1 MPSPKVLFLG
11 ANGRDTTRLRLN
23 AEVRDIRQEL
33 EAADAAHA
41 FQVMVELAV
50 RPTDLQRLLLLHE
63 PDVIHFSGHGLDPES
78 GNTVQNTASG
88 SATSRE
94 FQTDEQ
100 TSSSTSKEIDGG
112 LLLEDDAGAAI
123 AVRPEVLT
131 TLLALVDH
139 DVPLQCVVLNACFT
153 AAQARAIAEYVDCV
167 VGTARAIDD
176 DAAIAFATA
185 FYRAIARGKSV
196 GKAFD
201 LGRNEIG
208 LRGLPGQ
215 DVPQLFHRADIN
227 PNNVFL
233 EGVPRMKPGY
243 SERPPAPEPRKL
255 EPHWVHILEPAE
267 FFQGRERLREELG
280 TWLAK
285 DGDATRIV
293 AICAI
298 GGTGKT
304 ALVER
309 VVRDWLEPVGKTFRK
324 PPGGVFIWSFYENNH
339 VDEFLAEACAYF
351 VGEPGESSGRSA
363 RLLAA
368 LKDGRSHLLVFD
380 GLETVQ
386 AEEGGHRAKGEII
399 DPAFRL
405 LVRQIAAK
413 QVGQTR
419 LLATSR
425 FLLCDVT
432 SWEGEGVRTIHLED
446 LEPSAARD
454 MLRMWGVR
462 GHDKVLDALAE
473 SVGWHALSV
482 RVMGAYLKH
491 YAEGDAEEGL
501 ELDLDVMAKE
511 AGDADQKAF
520 KLDKMLCHLSEKM
533 TAAERELMTHISFFH
548 RGIGVEMLETL
559 VNAGVSGAAALAGT
573 NQRQLLL
580 LVRRLIARGLAFSH
594 GDGDQRVF
602 TAHPF
607 VRDHFKKLNGA
618 GATNVHELLR
628 RRLAP
633 SLEHQPGKT
642 TGDKDTL
649 DRFEALIE
657 HTRLSGET
665 EEAFE
670 LYWHGMGGY
679 KHLGPLLG
687 EYRRARRI
695 VEGFSPDGT
704 PAHCALDLP
713 VPRRTL
719 LLNDWATLA
728 RNVGDLDIA
737 NACMEVAI
745 DLVRRE
751 MDQTS
756 LSVALH
762 NVARLDFLRGRLT
775 TMVRH
780 ADEALAMGKV
790 AKDSIETSDSQGLVA
805 FGAFLTGRIAVARHN
820 FAEATRV
827 AGEPLR
833 AAIGLWEAKFYHCL
847 GHRDKALEMSL
858 QNLAYCEQKRYK
870 GITALLYAFIGHLIL
885 PDSLAEARR
894 YLALAGRLSAATDHV
909 EGVIHEKDLAAAI
922 HLHEDHPDL
931 AHAEASEGFQLA
943 EEHKYG
949 VDAIDL
955 LLTLARAAVAR
966 QAPTE
971 AFRHAKLALERST
984 QPECGYVWGKA
995 DALHLMGLAHRDSGE
1010 RDHAR
1015 ARFQQAAEFRA
1026 GIEHPGANESRE
1038 KAADCDAFEQPVD
1051 SFDV

>member
-33 EAADAAHA
+33 EAADASHA
-41 FQVMVELAV
+41 FQVMAELAV

-63 PDVIHFSGHGLDPES
+63 PNVIHFSGHGLQPE
-78 GNTVQNTASG
+78 GGETGRITAAETG
-88 SATSRE
+88 TSRE
-94 FQTDEQ
+94 FQADEN
-100 TSSSTSKEIDGG
+100 TSPHPNAEFDGG
-112 LLLEDDAGAAI
+112 LLLEDDSGAAI
-123 AVRPEVLT
+123 AIRPDVFT

-139 DVPLQCVVLNACFT
+139 DVPLQCVVLNACFS
-153 AAQARAIAEYVDCV
+153 AAQAKAIAEYVDCV
-167 VGTARAIDD
+167 VGTTRAIDD
-176 DAAIAFATA
+176 NTAIAFATA

-196 GKAFD
+196 GKAFE

-208 LRGLPGQ
+208 LRGLSGQ
-215 DVPQLFHRADIN
+215 DVPQLFHRPDIN
-227 PNNVFL
+227 PNDVFL
-233 EGVPRMKPGY
+233 EGVPRMKPGF
-243 SERPPAPEPRKL
+243 SERPPAPEPRTL
-255 EPHWVHILEPAE
+255 EPNWVHILEPAE

-280 TWLAK
+280 AWLAK
-285 DGDATRIV
+285 DGDTTRIV

-309 VVRDWLEPVGKTFRK
+309 ALRDWLEPVGKTVKK
-324 PPGGVFIWSFYENNH
+324 PGGGVFIWSFYENNRI
-339 VDEFLAEACAYF
+339 DEFLSEACRYF
-351 VGEPGESSGRSA
+351 VGDTGESNGRSA

-368 LKDGRSHLLVFD
+368 LKDGRQHLLVFD

-386 AEEGGHRAKGEII
+386 AEEGGSRAKGEII
-399 DPAFRL
+399 DSAFRL

-425 FLLCDVT
+425 FLLCDVA
-432 SWEGEGVRTIHLED
+432 SWEGEGVRTIYLED

-454 MLRMWGVR
+454 MLRLWGVR
-462 GHDKVLDALAE
+462 GDDEVLDALAQ

-501 ELDLDVMAKE
+501 ELDLDVMARE

-520 KLDKMLCHLSEKM
+520 KLDKMLSHLSEKM

-559 VNAGVSGAAALAGT
+559 VNAGVHGATAVAGT
-573 NQRQLLL
+573 NQQQLLL
-580 LVRRLIARGLAFSH
+580 LVRRLIARGLAFGH
-594 GDGDQRVF
+594 GEGQHRVY

-607 VRDHFKKLNGA
+607 VRDHFKKLGGPGA
-618 GATNVHELLR
+618 SNVHELFR

-633 SLEHQPGKT
+633 SLELQPGKT
-642 TGDKDTL
+642 PGDKDTL

-657 HTRLSGET
+657 HTRLAGET

-679 KHLGPLLG
+679 KHLALRLG

-704 PAHCALDLP
+704 PARCALDLP
-713 VPRRTL
+713 VARRTL
-719 LLNDWATLA
+719 LLNDWGVLA
-728 RNVGDLDIA
+728 RNVGDLKVA
-737 NACMEVAI
+737 TACMEVAL
-745 DLVRRE
+745 DLMRRD
-751 MDQTS
+751 MDPTS
-756 LSVALH
+756 ISVALH
-762 NVARLDFLRGRLT
+762 NVARLDFLRGHLT
-775 TMVRH
+775 SMMHH
-780 ADEALAMGKV
+780 AEEALTMGKMV
-790 AKDSIETSDSQGLVA
+790 KDEIETSDSQGLVA
-805 FGAFLTGRIAVARHN
+805 FAALMTGKIASARKN
-820 FAEATRV
+820 FAEATRI
-827 AGEPLR
+827 AGEPLL

-847 GHRDKALEMSL
+847 GHREKALEMSL

-870 GITALLYAFIGHLIL
+870 GITALIYAFVGQLIL
-885 PDSLAEARR
+885 PDSLPQAHR
-894 YLALAGRLSAATDHV
+894 YLSLSSKLSAATDHV

-922 HLHEDHPDL
+922 HLYEDHPDL
-931 AHAEASEGFQLA
+931 AHAEASEGLHLA
-943 EEHKYG
+943 EAHAYG
-949 VDAIDL
+949 IDAIDL
-955 LLTLARAAVAR
+955 LLTLARTALAR
-966 QAPTE
+966 HAPAE
-971 AFRHAKLALERST
+971 AFRYAKLALERST
-984 QPECGYVWGKA
+984 QPECGYAWGKA

-1010 RDHAR
+1010 RDQAR
-1015 ARFQQAAEFRA
+1015 ARFQQAADFRA
-1026 GIEHPGANESRE
+1026 GIEHPGANDSRE
-1038 KAADCDAFEQPVD
+1038 KAADCDAVEQPID
-1051 SFDV
+1051 SFDL